1 MKLLKNY
8 FINGMEESESLATIF
23 HKDGEKTL
31 EATYKGQAEAYRIC
45 LNYYGSVNEDL
56 QKFIEGM
63 EPAMEFYKKIY
74 LVEEDP
80 MCYHKRYYS
89 GLYME
94 LRLIMD
100 EIK

>member
-8 FINGMEESESLATIF
+8 FTSGIEESEALANIF
-23 HKDGEKTL
+23 MKDGEKTL
-31 EATYKGQAEAYRIC
+31 EATYRGQAEAYRIC
-45 LNYYGSVNEDL
+45 LNYYGIVNEDL
-56 QKFIEGM
+56 IKFVAGM
-63 EPAMEFYKKIY
+63 EPVLEFYKKIY
-74 LVEEDP
+74 FVEEDS

>member
-8 FINGMEESESLATIF
+8 FIKGIEEAESLANIF
-23 HKDGEKTL
+23 MGDGEKTL
-31 EATYKGQAEAYRIC
+31 EATYRGQAEAHRVC

-56 QKFIEGM
+56 QKFMAGM
-63 EPAMEFYKKIY
+63 EPVLKFYKKIY
-74 LVEEDP
+74 FVEEDS

>member
-8 FINGMEESESLATIF
+8 FTNGLEESESLATIF

-45 LNYYGSVNEDL
+45 LGYYKSIGEDL
-56 QKFIEGM
+56 QELIEGM
-63 EPAMEFYKKIY
+63 DPVLEFYKKIY
-74 LVEEDP
+74 FVEEDS

-100 EIK
+100 ELK